1 VGTDQAARLEL
12 MNRGI
17 MAVPVI
23 KIGEELVVGFDK
35 GRIDELL
42 GL

>member
-1 VGTDQAARLEL
+1 MQK
-12 MNRGI
+12 GI
-17 MAVPVI
+17 MAVPVV
-23 KIGEELVVGFDK
+23 KIEDELIVGFDK